1 MSMKFSH
8 MVLEN
13 CRSEGK
19 DNASRGHMVLIG
31 MHAGTK
37 KKKSQVAKGC
47 FGQGSNLIR
56 NKNNSESKTTL

>member
-37 KKKSQVAKGC
+37 KKKKSGGEGMLWSG
-47 FGQGSNLIR
+47 F
-56 NKNNSESKTTL
+56 

>member
-8 MVLEN
+8 VVSEN

-31 MHAGTK
+31 MDAGTK
-37 KKKSQVAKGC
+37 KKKKKVRWRRDALVRV
-47 FGQGSNLIR
+47 LI
-56 NKNNSESKTTL
+56 